1 MSAQYRLAA
10 AVAALGFAVEGVA
23 VIGHKIPDS
32 DWGTRGSIVDGAFA
46 VAALAVALAL
56 PAFARRLQVG
66 RAGAIGRIAAQVGY
80 VAMAVES
87 WASLAHGGNTLGPVF
102 SVGLLLVFGGLLAL
116 AVSGVKAG
124 IVRWAAPLPVLGM
137 LVGIA
142 GGDQG
147 GSIALAVVWLVIAAH
162 VDRPAAAALPAAAT
176 AG

>member
-1 MSAQYRLAA
+1 
-10 AVAALGFAVEGVA
+10 
-23 VIGHKIPDS
+23 
-32 DWGTRGSIVDGAFA
+32 
-46 VAALAVALAL
+46 
-56 PAFARRLQVG
+56 
-66 RAGAIGRIAAQVGY
+66 
-80 VAMAVES
+80 
-87 WASLAHGGNTLGPVF
+87 VF

-137 LVGIA
+137 LVCIA